1 MKTYNNE
8 SIKSLKGPDR
18 VRKRPG
24 VIFGSDGIEGCK
36 HSVFE
41 ILSNSIDEAREGHG
55 KTITVI
61 LHPDDSITVEDEG
74 RGIPVGYNRKEKRYN
89 WELIFTE
96 LYAGG
101 KYNTNE
107 GVNYQYSLGLNG
119 LGLCATQYSSEYM
132 DVEIHHGGEGYQL
145 HFEKGHNVG
154 GLKKKK
160 GTFKTTG
167 TKITWRPDLDV
178 FTEIHMEDEF
188 FETMLK
194 EQAVVNQGVK
204 FRFVNERSGETKQ
217 FFYQYGIRDYIDE
230 LALGKNL
237 TDVFEIK
244 AEGKGRDRKD
254 MPQYRV
260 KFDLVFALNN
270 EVNELKYFHNSSAL
284 VHGGSPD
291 LAVKTAF
298 MYEIDKFLKQHN
310 KYKKD
315 EGMINFV
322 DIQDSL
328 LLILNSFS
336 TVTSYENQTK
346 KSITNNFIREFL
358 TDSIREHLEVIFTEN
373 PTIMHKILDQV
384 LVNKRSREK
393 ADATRTAMKR
403 KLSQRFDVT
412 NKVANFIDCRSK
424 DPSKRELFIV
434 EGQSA
439 LGAVMQA
446 RDANFQALFPI
457 RGKILNTL
465 KSDVT
470 RIVKNEIIMDLM
482 KVLGCG
488 VSLKGKAQSMSS
500 FDIDNLRFDKIIIAT
515 DADVDGFQIR
525 TLVLTMFYTIAP
537 ELLREGKVYIVESP
551 LYEIVT
557 KERSLFAFNDTEKNQ
572 ILKDLGD
579 QKSIVHR
586 SKGLGENEPQMMA
599 LTTMNPDTRK
609 LIKVQFEDT
618 ELTRYTFDALL
629 GDNIVERKKI
639 IELKGADYLPFLDLS

>member
-8 SIKSLKGPDR
+8 SIKALKGADR

-24 VIFGSDGIEGCK
+24 VIFGSDGLDGCK

-55 KTITVI
+55 KVITVI
-61 LHPDDSITVEDEG
+61 LHADDSITIEDEG
-74 RGIPVGYNRKEKRYN
+74 RGIPVGYNRKEKRFN

-132 DVEIHHGGEGYQL
+132 DVEIHHGGDGYQL
-145 HFEKGHNVG
+145 HFEKGYNIG

-160 GTFKTTG
+160 GKFPKTG
-167 TKITWRPDLDV
+167 TRITWRPDLEV
-178 FTEIHMEDEF
+178 FTEIHMPDEF

-204 FRFVNERSGETKQ
+204 FRFVNERSGQTKE
-217 FFYQYGIRDYIDE
+217 FFYQYGIRDYIEE
-230 LALGKNL
+230 LAQGKNL

-244 AEGKGRDRKD
+244 AEGKGKDRKD
-254 MPQYRV
+254 MPEYRV

-270 EVNELKYFHNSSAL
+270 EINDLKYFHNSSAL
-284 VHGGSPD
+284 VYGGSPD

-298 MYEIDKFLKQHN
+298 MYEIDKFLKLHG

-315 EGMINFV
+315 ESMINFV

-328 LLILNSFS
+328 LLISNSFS
-336 TVTSYENQTK
+336 TITSYENQTK

-358 TDSIREHLEVIFTEN
+358 TDSIREQLEIIFTEN

-384 LVNKRSREK
+384 LINKRSREK
-393 ADATRTAMKR
+393 ADMTRTAMKKR
-403 KLSQRFDVT
+403 LTQRVDVT
-412 NKVANFIDCRSK
+412 NKVANFVDCRSK
-424 DPSKRELFIV
+424 DPSEREIFIV

-446 RDANFQALFPI
+446 RNANFQALFPI

-488 VSLKGKAQSMSS
+488 ISLKGKAQSMDS

-515 DADVDGFQIR
+515 DADVDGYQIR

-557 KERSLFAFNDTEKNQ
+557 KEGSTFAFSDQEKNQ
-572 ILKDLGD
+572 ILKELGD
-579 QKSIVHR
+579 KKSIVHR
-586 SKGLGENEPQMMA
+586 SKGLGENEPEMMA
-599 LTTMNPDTRK
+599 LTTMNPATRK
-609 LIKVQFEDT
+609 LIKVEFEDS

-629 GDNIVERKKI
+629 GDNIAERKRI
-639 IELKGADYLPFLDLS
+639 IEKKGADYAPFLDLS

>member
-8 SIKSLKGPDR
+8 SIKALKGADR

-24 VIFGSDGIEGCK
+24 VIFGSDGLDGCK

-55 KTITVI
+55 KVITVI
-61 LHPDDSITVEDEG
+61 LHADDSITIEDEG
-74 RGIPVGYNRKEKRYN
+74 RGIPVGYNRKEKRFN

-132 DVEIHHGGEGYQL
+132 DVEIHHGGDGYQL
-145 HFEKGHNVG
+145 HFEKGYNIG

-160 GTFKTTG
+160 GKFPNTG
-167 TKITWRPDLDV
+167 TKITWRPDLEV
-178 FTEIHMEDEF
+178 FTEIHMPDEF

-204 FRFVNERSGETKQ
+204 FRFVNERSGQTKE
-217 FFYQYGIRDYIDE
+217 FFYQYGIRDYIEE
-230 LALGKNL
+230 LAQGKNL

-244 AEGKGRDRKD
+244 AEGKGKDRKD
-254 MPQYRV
+254 MPEYRV

-270 EVNELKYFHNSSAL
+270 EINDLKYFHNSSAL
-284 VHGGSPD
+284 VYGGSPD

-298 MYEIDKFLKQHN
+298 MYEIDKFLKLHG

-315 EGMINFV
+315 ESMINFV

-328 LLILNSFS
+328 LLISNSFS
-336 TVTSYENQTK
+336 TITSYENQTK

-358 TDSIREHLEVIFTEN
+358 TDAIREQLEIIFTEN

-384 LVNKRSREK
+384 LINKRSREK
-393 ADATRTAMKR
+393 ADMTRTAMKKR
-403 KLSQRFDVT
+403 LTQRVDVT
-412 NKVANFIDCRSK
+412 NKVANFVDCRSK
-424 DPSKRELFIV
+424 DPSEREIFIV

-446 RDANFQALFPI
+446 RNAHFQALFPI

-488 VSLKGKAQSMSS
+488 ISLKGKAQSMDS

-515 DADVDGFQIR
+515 DADVDGYQIR

-557 KERSLFAFNDTEKNQ
+557 KDGSTFAFSDQEKNQ
-572 ILKDLGD
+572 ILKELGD
-579 QKSIVHR
+579 KKSIVHR
-586 SKGLGENEPQMMA
+586 SKGLGENEPEMMA
-599 LTTMNPDTRK
+599 LTTMNPATRK
-609 LIKVQFEDT
+609 LIKVEYEDS

-629 GDNIVERKKI
+629 GDNIAERKRI
-639 IELKGADYLPFLDLS
+639 IEQKGADYAPFLDLS

>member
-8 SIKSLKGPDR
+8 SIKALKGPDR

-61 LHPDDSITVEDEG
+61 LHADDSITIEDEG

-160 GTFKTTG
+160 GSFTNTG
-167 TKITWRPDLDV
+167 TRITWRPDLDV
-178 FTEIHMEDEF
+178 FTEIHLPDEF

-194 EQAVVNQGVK
+194 EQAVVNQGVM
-204 FRFVNERSGETKQ
+204 FRFVNERTGETKE
-217 FFYQYGIRDYIDE
+217 FFYQYGIQDYIEE
-230 LALGKNL
+230 LSQGKNL
-237 TDVFEIK
+237 TDVYAIK
-244 AEGKGRDRKD
+244 AEGKGKDRKD
-254 MPQYRV
+254 MPEYRV

-284 VHGGSPD
+284 VYGGSPD
-291 LAVKTAF
+291 QAVKTAF
-298 MYEIDKFLKQHN
+298 LYELDKFIKQTG

-322 DIQDSL
+322 DVQDSL
-328 LLILNSFS
+328 LLISNSFS
-336 TVTSYENQTK
+336 TITSYENQTK

-358 TDSIREHLEVIFTEN
+358 TDSIREQLEVIFTEN
-373 PTIMHKILDQV
+373 PTIMHKVLDQV
-384 LVNKRSREK
+384 LINKRSREK
-393 ADATRTAMKR
+393 ADATRTAMKK
-403 KLSQRFDVT
+403 KLTQRVDVT

-424 DPSKRELFIV
+424 DPNEREIFIV

-488 VSLKGKAQSMSS
+488 ISLKGKAHAMDS

-515 DADVDGFQIR
+515 DADVDGYHIR
-525 TLVLTMFYTIAP
+525 AMVLAMFYTIAP
-537 ELLREGKVYIVESP
+537 ELLYEGKVYIVESP

-557 KERSLFAFNDTEKNQ
+557 KEGSTFAFNEMEKNQ

-579 QKSIVHR
+579 KKSIVHR
-586 SKGLGENEPQMMA
+586 SKGLGENEPEMMA
-599 LTTMNPDTRK
+599 LTTMNPATRK
-609 LIKVQFEDT
+609 LIKVLYEESD
-618 ELTRYTFDALL
+618 LTRYTFDALL
-629 GDNIVERKKI
+629 GDNIVERKRI
-639 IELKGADYLPFLDLS
+639 IEEKGADFMAYLDLS